1 MTTLLFIIL
10 SSYVVT
16 ISLLIFGFTKMKPLS
31 IYETLPKNTFSIVVP
46 FRNESQNLPLLL
58 ETISHLNY
66 PKDKF
71 EVILVD
77 DDSDESLPLFNYKFT
92 ITLIKNQRKSNSP
105 KKDAIESAIQQAQHD
120 WIITTDADCQV
131 NTNWLQVIDN
141 YIQQNHVKMVASG
154 VRYIPRKGFLFGFQN
169 LDFLSLQG
177 ATIGSFGIHE
187 PFMCNGA
194 NFAYRKDF
202 FYELNGFEGNESI
215 ASGDDVFLL
224 QKAIKKDK
232 KALGFCL
239 HKQSIVQ
246 TKSVE
251 NWKELFQQRVRWASK
266 STEYHSVFGK
276 IIAILVFLTN
286 IAWIAS
292 LILFGFEKISPSSL
306 FTFIGIKAIVDYILL
321 KQTAL
326 FCESKLSWLLPSL
339 GLYAFFNSSVAF
351 YSLYGSYQWKGR
363 SFKK

>member
-1 MTTLLFIIL
+1 MTTLLFIVL

-16 ISLLIFGFTKMKPLS
+16 IGLLIFGFTKMKPLS
-31 IYETLPKNTFSIVVP
+31 IYETVPKNTFSIVVP
-46 FRNESQNLPLLL
+46 FRNESKNLPLLL
-58 ETISHLNY
+58 DTISHLNY
-66 PKDKF
+66 HKDQF

-77 DDSDESLPLFNYKFT
+77 DNSDENLPLFNYKFT
-92 ITLIKNQRKSNSP
+92 VTIIKNQRKSNSP
-105 KKDAIESAIQQAQHD
+105 KKDAIETAIQQAQHD

-141 YIQQNHVKMVASG
+141 YIQQSHVKMVASG
-154 VRYIPRKGFLFGFQN
+154 VTYLPRKGFLFGFQN

-202 FYELNGFEGNESI
+202 FYELNGFTGNEAI

-232 KALGFCL
+232 NTLGFCL

-246 TKSVE
+246 TKSAE

-266 STEYHSVFGK
+266 STEYHSFFGK
-276 IIAILVFLTN
+276 MVAILVFLTN
-286 IAWIAS
+286 VAWVTS
-292 LILFGFEKISPSSL
+292 LFLFGFEKISLSSL
-306 FTFIGIKAIVDYILL
+306 LTFIAIKAIVDYILL

-326 FCESKLSWLLPSL
+326 FYESKLSWLLPSL
-339 GLYAFFNSSVAF
+339 ILYSFFSTSIAF
-351 YSLYGSYQWKGR
+351 YSLFGSYQWKGR
-363 SFKK
+363 TFKK

>member
-10 SSYVVT
+10 SSYVIT
-16 ISLLIFGFTKMKPLS
+16 ITFLIFGFTKIKTLS
-31 IYETLPKNTFSIVVP
+31 IHETLPKNTFSIVVP

-66 PKDKF
+66 PKNQF

-77 DDSDESLPLFNYKFT
+77 DDSDEAFPLLNYKFS

-105 KKDAIESAIQQAQHD
+105 KKDAIKTAIQEAQHD

-141 YIQQNHVKMVASG
+141 YIQQSHVKMVAAG
-154 VRYIPRKGFLFGFQN
+154 VRYIPKKGFLFGFEN

-177 ATIGSFGIHE
+177 ATIGSFGIQE

-202 FYELNGFEGNESI
+202 FYEINGFEGNDVI

-232 KALGFCL
+232 KALGFCF
-239 HKQSIVQ
+239 HRQSIVQ
-246 TKSVE
+246 TKSAE

-266 STEYHSVFGK
+266 STEYHSIFGK
-276 IIAILVFLTN
+276 TVAILVFLTN
-286 IAWIAS
+286 LAWIAS

-326 FCESKLSWLLPSL
+326 FYESKLSWLLPSL
-339 GLYAFFNSSVAF
+339 SLYSFFSTSVAF
-351 YSLYGSYQWKGR
+351 YSLFGSYQWKGR